1 MGTESLNRGTFLAPG
16 RKSKDDDEENMDR
29 RRKPIEPLP
38 RVNHDEID
46 YPEVEFGFYK
56 PHPEHPGRCSQ
67 HIARECDR
75 WLLYV
80 VVLCCF
86 NVVLSLV
93 TWSHPHFDCE
103 PG

>member
-1 MGTESLNRGTFLAPG
+1 MFFIFPPMGTESLNRGAFLAPG

-56 PHPEHPGRCSQ
+56 PHPEHPGRCAQ

-75 WLLYV
+75 WLLFYV
-80 VVLCCF
+80 VLMLF
-86 NVVLSLV
+86 
-93 TWSHPHFDCE
+93 
-103 PG
+103 